1 MSENENQWHLS
12 KSFNV
17 SFIFAVGMQTLA
29 LAWFMA
35 SLDNRTKQN
44 AVDIAR
50 HDTRLAAVEA
60 TAQQQAVTLARI
72 DENLVAIKNMI
83 ERSLAK

>member
-1 MSENENQWHLS
+1 
-12 KSFNV
+12 
-17 SFIFAVGMQTLA
+17 
-29 LAWFMA
+29 MA

-44 AVDIAR
+44 AIDIAR

>member
-1 MSENENQWHLS
+1 MSENETQWHLS

-35 SLDNRTKQN
+35 GLDNRTKQN
-44 AVDIAR
+44 AVDLAR
-50 HDTRLAAVEA
+50 HDTRIAAVEA
-60 TAQQQAVTLARI
+60 TAQQQAVMLARI

>member
-1 MSENENQWHLS
+1 M
-12 KSFNV
+12 

-35 SLDNRTKQN
+35 GLDNRTKQN
-44 AVDIAR
+44 SVEIAR
-50 HDTRLAAVEA
+50 HDTRLQAVER
-60 TAQQQAVTLARI
+60 TVQTQAVTLARI